1 MNMKNDY
8 ISKITMR
15 KTTLRYLPSVLAAAV
30 LLLVACSKDDEKT
43 VIDDMLGTV
52 SVTESGGG
60 TTDNPAVASAGHP
73 ATITLS
79 QKSSYQDPNGK
90 TFTCEPKASISMTL
104 DKDTVRAAT
113 LAELLKLSVGKSDKN
128 TKEGNPSVFT
138 QQQAFTVGG
147 LTVSV
152 ATSYEV
158 HTITNSLNKEVEM
171 PYTKLS
177 AAQLGKARSEEEGV
191 AQKKAKSMEQGN
203 DDVQKH
209 VAVTGI
215 KLVPL
220 PHTKSRAGSITTEQ
234 PYLVKVNFTVL
245 SEKVHEKDET
255 TGKYTSYSLEADYV
269 GVVQTITEYPDPSIT
284 FSYSMEAQ
292 EGTKSKASPFVLGEE
307 AEKMKI
313 NFNQTDQYS
322 FFDTDAMEMRVVTYE
337 PKAYAEVTTARG
349 DTIWVKDT
357 SELEKVTKA
366 EPVISS
372 SGENP
377 TENTGTQVFTLAGKE
392 IRFNWGYQSFSTV
405 QIEGADVK
413 LPYLMLGA
421 PEISKVE
428 VEEVPNAVLKG
439 KKGKLYTVSVTMSQE
454 MKTENGS
461 ETKSEQVQY
470 VVKYLAAMAVDLVAI
485 KYRKD
490 YQWSE
495 PHDNIPLV
503 YHYMVYRDSIF
514 SDGSVHT
521 TETRSANTTMSLGL
535 FLSSAH
541 GKYDQTIEK
550 VLISSEGSS
559 STWQYATVYYFKV
572 NSQIDEAYRNAKA
585 TRTIAVPNLSLVTC
599 EERGPREPYAPDLW
613 SHYPGY
619 NPSAPQVGWYSTDI
633 ERINSARIYY
643 NYAKG
648 GEFLTFFDISSAW
661 YNHILYVKDDL
672 NGGQLIS
679 FLGDA
684 SDIDDVDFRPQFDFK
699 ISEEAT
705 TMPTGEPAKVFTHT
719 CVTTMLGKQF
729 HYELVDT
736 VYQYKDSPF
745 EGTILE

>member
-1 MNMKNDY
+1 MGMKNDY
-8 ISKITMR
+8 ISKVTMR
-15 KTTLRYLPSVLAAAV
+15 KSSLRFLQTVLAAAV

-79 QKSSYQDPNGK
+79 QKSSYQDPNGN

-158 HTITNSLNKEVEM
+158 HAITNSLNKEVEM

-177 AAQLGKARSEEEGV
+177 AAQLGKARSEKGGAV
-191 AQKKAKSMEQGN
+191 RKKAKGIGQGN

-220 PHTKSRAGSITTEQ
+220 PHTKSRVGSITTEQ

-284 FSYSMEAQ
+284 FSYSMEGQ
-292 EGTKSKASPFVLGEE
+292 EGTKSKASPFVLGDE
-307 AEKMKI
+307 AGKMKI

-322 FFDTDAMEMRVVTYE
+322 YFDTDALEMRVVTYE

-413 LPYLMLGA
+413 LPYLTLGV

-454 MKTENGS
+454 LKTENGS

-521 TETRSANTTMSLGL
+521 TETRSANTTMDWGINIGSG
-535 FLSSAH
+535 H
-541 GKYDQTIEK
+541 GKRDQTIEK
-550 VLISSEGSS
+550 IMSFNDGYNQE
-559 STWQYATVYYFKV
+559 YATVYYFKV
-572 NSQIDEAYRNAKA
+572 NYQIDEAYRNAKA
-585 TRTIAVPNLSLVTC
+585 TRTIAVPDLSLVTYK
-599 EERGPREPYAPDLW
+599 EDEQREPYAPDLW

-633 ERINSARIYY
+633 ERQHNASIRY
-643 NYAKG
+643 NHAKG
-648 GEFLTFFDISSAW
+648 GGVTFFDISSAW

-736 VYQYKDSPF
+736 VYQYKDPPF

>member
-1 MNMKNDY
+1 
-8 ISKITMR
+8 
-15 KTTLRYLPSVLAAAV
+15 
-30 LLLVACSKDDEKT
+30 
-43 VIDDMLGTV
+43 
-52 SVTESGGG
+52 
-60 TTDNPAVASAGHP
+60 
-73 ATITLS
+73 
-79 QKSSYQDPNGK
+79 
-90 TFTCEPKASISMTL
+90 
-104 DKDTVRAAT
+104 
-113 LAELLKLSVGKSDKN
+113 
-128 TKEGNPSVFT
+128 
-138 QQQAFTVGG
+138 
-147 LTVSV
+147 
-152 ATSYEV
+152 
-158 HTITNSLNKEVEM
+158 
-171 PYTKLS
+171 
-177 AAQLGKARSEEEGV
+177 
-191 AQKKAKSMEQGN
+191 
-203 DDVQKH
+203 
-209 VAVTGI
+209 
-215 KLVPL
+215 
-220 PHTKSRAGSITTEQ
+220 
-234 PYLVKVNFTVL
+234 
-245 SEKVHEKDET
+245 
-255 TGKYTSYSLEADYV
+255 
-269 GVVQTITEYPDPSIT
+269 
-284 FSYSMEAQ
+284 
-292 EGTKSKASPFVLGEE
+292 
-307 AEKMKI
+307 
-313 NFNQTDQYS
+313 
-322 FFDTDAMEMRVVTYE
+322 MRVVTYE
-337 PKAYAEVTTARG
+337 PKAYTEVTTARG

-405 QIEGADVK
+405 QIEGAEVK

-428 VEEVPNAVLKG
+428 VEEVPDAVLKG

-454 MKTENGS
+454 LKTENGS

-470 VVKYLAAMAVDLVAI
+470 VVKYLAAIAVDLVAI

-521 TETRSANTTMSLGL
+521 TETRSGNTTMSWGL
-535 FLSSAH
+535 YLDSAH
-541 GKYDQTIEK
+541 GKYNQTIEK
-550 VLISSEGSS
+550 VWSFNDGYNQE
-559 STWQYATVYYFKV
+559 YVTVYYFKV
-572 NSQIDEAYRNAKA
+572 NSQIDETYRNAKA
-585 TRTIAVPNLSLVTC
+585 TRTIAVPDLSLVTYK
-599 EERGPREPYAPDLW
+599 EVEQGEPDAPDLW

-619 NPSAPQVGWYSTDI
+619 SPSAPQVGWYWTNI
-633 ERINSARIYY
+633 ERQHYASICY
-643 NYAKG
+643 NRAKG
-648 GEFLTFFDISSAW
+648 GGTLTFFDIASAW

-699 ISEEAT
+699 INEEAI

-736 VYQYKDSPF
+736 VYQYKDPPF